1 MDTQNKYHL
10 VNVGEGS
17 LFPECQADFYK
28 PNLYE
33 FTTFYDVQPGDYI
46 RIIDSHYF
54 MGMAKV
60 VRRVFSDQC
69 PSATLYCERVDPRC
83 DYVFTKQ
90 YEVDLIKAVIKEV
103 KAGKFKEG
111 EEPDYDD
118 VYKIIEAL
126 TSNRT
131 SVDYW
136 NVRNRTYEILSD
148 LLHFDYHRPGRLE
161 FEDF

>member
-1 MDTQNKYHL
+1 MDTPNKYQL
-10 VNVGEGS
+10 INVGKGS

-33 FTTFYDVQPGDYI
+33 FETFYDVQPGDYI
-46 RIIDSHYF
+46 RITDNHYF

-60 VRRVFSDQC
+60 VRRVFSDQY

-90 YEVDLIKAVIKEV
+90 YEVDLIKVVIKKV

-111 EEPDYDD
+111 VEPDND
-118 VYKIIEAL
+118 VVHNIIETL
-126 TSNRT
+126 TNGKT

-136 NVRNRTYEILSD
+136 NVRNRTDEILSD
-148 LLHFDYHRPGRLE
+148 LLHFDYHRPSRLE